1 MSSTQLLHSLSLLLL
16 PLRCRRNC
24 NQLISLAILL
34 LSALSAR
41 IEESGQQEQQ
51 SEEAEQEAAA
61 AEAEKEEKE
70 KDKEVDEDDNDT
82 PYIATKVA
90 LKRRSLII
98 NPIPNPHPQSHHP
111 YPHPN
116 LHQNPHQIP
125 TSGRT
130 FAKGT
135 GTGAA
140 LTSWHSSHSHRS
152 PGAKSSEEA
161 EEQHQARL
169 LASRIIVLHLAC
181 ASLLLHTLGTSS
193 ISSPSI
199 ARLAERTT
207 TTTATPRAAGAATTK
222 RLAAAALTHRSKIL
236 ESGVSSNSSS
246 GSSSSSS
253 TNPSTPVAGRA
264 VSRRVTAPAAAA
276 AGVSIAT

>member
-51 SEEAEQEAAA
+51 SEEAEQEATAAA
-61 AEAEKEEKE
+61 AEAEEE

-98 NPIPNPHPQSHHP
+98 NPIPNPHPQSHP

-207 TTTATPRAAGAATTK
+207 TAAPTAAEGAATTK
-222 RLAAAALTHRSKIL
+222 RLAAAALTQRSKIL
-236 ESGVSSNSSS
+236 ESGVSS
-246 GSSSSSS
+246 SSSSSS